1 MLNSLNNKYL
11 TVPEFFG
18 IGSAQI
24 KILKN
29 SNNHDP
35 LSPNGPSTVS
45 SLATRAQ
52 TLLNNSASP
61 KGERQL
67 GSVNT
72 ANLSKDNIKSELLL
86 RSSNTNFN
94 LFNPQIKKIAIKYLQ
109 PLKSVDV
116 HHIHSTGAG
125 AISNQPVLHKDIDPK
140 QAYLELRLADN
151 KRFLFLYFILPI
163 FFGTLKNS
171 NPIRAKNLKNQIKQ
185 LHSLIK
191 LMLDSGSSIH
201 SQLEHNRSS
210 KLNSFSKLPF
220 TANLKSAQFTISA
233 EGEEDINYLIESLLP
248 LQSTRTIDKKWPQS
262 HTNIFKTST
271 KCAEHVPAN
280 VVIKFASDLL
290 KWSVLFI
297 AQSLAPLKRKH
308 DYYSLIFIKILEA
321 RGFFSKDK
329 KTNLFSSAVP
339 ALGQGGEENLISDTH
354 LTLVSK
360 SKSLQKPVLAKTRKI
375 HTTEKDSL
383 MLPVKP
389 VSELVFQNL
398 QNKISLT
405 NKNVP
410 VALAQTDLNTNKKA
424 SITYYP
430 GGRYIS
436 D

>member
-18 IGSAQI
+18 LGSAQI

-35 LSPNGPSTVS
+35 LSPNSPSTIA
-45 SLATRAQ
+45 SLAPRAP
-52 TLLNNSASP
+52 TLFNNSTN
-61 KGERQL
+61 ERQL
-67 GSVNT
+67 GSINT
-72 ANLSKDNIKSELLL
+72 ANLSKGNIKLELL
-86 RSSNTNFN
+86 SHTAHNTKFN
-94 LFNPQIKKIAIKYLQ
+94 LFDPQIKKIAIKYLQ

-116 HHIHSTGAG
+116 PHIHSNGAG
-125 AISNQPVLHKDIDPK
+125 ATINQPVLHKDIDPK

-151 KRFLFLYFILPI
+151 KRFLFLYFIVPI
-163 FFGTLKNS
+163 FFATLKNS
-171 NPIRAKNLKNQIKQ
+171 NSIRAQNLNNQIKQ

-191 LMLDSGSSIH
+191 LMLDSGSSIR
-201 SQLEHNRSS
+201 SQGKHNRRS
-210 KLNSFSKLPF
+210 KLNSFTMLPF
-220 TANLKSAQFTISA
+220 TANLKSHQFTLT
-233 EGEEDINYLIESLLP
+233 EDINYLIESLLP
-248 LQSTRTIDKKWPQS
+248 LQTTRTVDNGDRGPLK
-262 HTNIFKTST
+262 TNT
-271 KCAEHVPAN
+271 KCVKHVPAN

-329 KTNLFSSAVP
+329 NPNLSSK
-339 ALGQGGEENLISDTH
+339 ENLISDTH
-354 LTLVSK
+354 LTLESK
-360 SKSLQKPVLAKTRKI
+360 SKSLQKPALAKTGKI
-375 HTTEKDSL
+375 HNTGRDTL
-383 MLPVKP
+383 ILPVKP
-389 VSELVFQNL
+389 VSELVSQNL
-398 QNKISLT
+398 QSKISLIK
-405 NKNVP
+405 KNVP
-410 VALAQTDLNTNKKA
+410 VALAQTDLNTNKQA